1 MRCVTIVVGVAGN
14 VCVLASVLV
23 VGSQVR
29 QLVVGSS
36 TVCLVVLCGR
46 AVELDVSGVAAVEW
60 RQPLVCFV
68 VEMRRSLS
76 ARLAWLEYQP

>member
-1 MRCVTIVVGVAGN
+1 MRCVTIVDGVAGN

-29 QLVVGSS
+29 QLVVECT
-36 TVCLVVLCGR
+36 TVCMVVLRGR
-46 AVELDVSGVAAVEW
+46 AVELDVSGVAAVEL
-60 RQPLVCFV
+60 RQPLLCFV

-76 ARLAWLEYQP
+76 ARLAWLECQP